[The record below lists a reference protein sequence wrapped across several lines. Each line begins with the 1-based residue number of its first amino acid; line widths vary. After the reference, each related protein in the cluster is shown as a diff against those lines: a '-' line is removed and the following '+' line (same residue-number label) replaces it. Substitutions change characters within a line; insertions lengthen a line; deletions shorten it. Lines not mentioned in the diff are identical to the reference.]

1 MNQDEREDR
10 RDERQGGRGRFV
22 RWLAAGI
29 AGLAL
34 LALGVTGG
42 LLWAERRG
50 GMVGGATDGG
60 PAPTSASGTPRVA
73 GAERPAASGQEPK
86 QAEAVEVT
94 LSPEAVERA
103 GIKTVLVRSGAAVA
117 AVTVPATVT
126 SNAYR
131 DTKVNALVGGLVRR
145 VDVELGAAVERGQAL
160 AIVFSAELAEAQ
172 MKYLSMRAA
181 FEADHQKLE
190 RTQKLFDLGAAS
202 RQEFEEVTALHAAH
216 ASEVAAAGQRLVLLG
231 LLDDQVRRLEESS
244 KVVSEVTVSA
254 PSRGVVIVRSVNPG
268 QVVMAGQELF
278 VVTDL
283 ASVWV
288 IGEVYEKDI
297 PSLRVGAEATVS
309 VPFGGVKPLRGRVA
323 YVDPRVESATRTTK
337 VRVEV
342 PNADGRLRLGMF
354 VSLSFQSGAGEA
366 MTLVP
371 RAAVQPVGERN
382 VVYVAAGDGE
392 PRFLEQPV
400 KLGQAVGE
408 LVQVLEGLKP
418 GQKVVTDGS
427 FLLRA
432 EASRTRTGG

>member
-1 MNQDEREDR
+1 MDQDDR
-10 RDERQGGRGRFV
+10 RDQTEEGPGGRRRLV
-22 RWLAAGI
+22 RGFAAGI

-50 GMVGGATDGG
+50 AMLRAATDG

-73 GAERPAASGQEPK
+73 GPERSAPSGQEPK
-86 QAEAVEVT
+86 DAEAVEVT
-94 LSPEAVERA
+94 LSPEAVARA
-103 GIKTVLVRSGAAVA
+103 GIKTVQVRSGAGVA

-202 RQEFEEVTALHAAH
+202 RQEFEEVTAVHAAH

-231 LLDDQVRRLEESS
+231 LSDDQVRRLQEPSQ
-244 KVVSEVTVSA
+244 VVPEVTVSA

-288 IGEVYEKDI
+288 IGDVYEKDI
-297 PSLRVGAEATVS
+297 PSLRVGTGATVS

-323 YVDPRVESATRTTK
+323 YIDPRVEPATRTTK
-337 VRVEV
+337 VRIEV
-342 PNADGRLRLGMF
+342 PNTDGRLRLGMF
-354 VSLSFQSGAGEA
+354 VSLSFESGAGEA
-366 MTLVP
+366 LTLVP

-382 VVYVAAGDGE
+382 VVYVPVGDGE

-400 KLGQAVGE
+400 KLGQVVGE
-408 LVQVLEGLKP
+408 LVQVLEGLRP
-418 GQKVVTDGS
+418 GQKVVTEGS

-432 EASRTRTGG
+432 EAARTRTGG